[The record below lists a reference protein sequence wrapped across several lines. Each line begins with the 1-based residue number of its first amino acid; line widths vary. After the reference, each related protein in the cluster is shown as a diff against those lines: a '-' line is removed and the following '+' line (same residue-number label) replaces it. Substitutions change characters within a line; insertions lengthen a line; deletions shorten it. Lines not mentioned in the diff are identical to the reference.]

1 MGPREITDSTEL
13 LKLKLTQKPIRE
25 TLDEAR
31 ESNHGPRDN
40 HAPVRGA
47 EQLRRHP
54 LLEHPGKYTE
64 GDDYFRNTHGG
75 GGARARVLQSN
86 LPEHLADGRHRSR
99 TSRTGRSGRL

>member
-1 MGPREITDSTEL
+1 MGPRERTDLTEL
-13 LKLKLTQKPIRE
+13 LKLKLTHKPIRE
-25 TLDEAR
+25 TRDEAR

-54 LLEHPGKYTE
+54 LLEHSGKYTKS
-64 GDDYFRNTHGG
+64 DNYFRKTHGG
-75 GGARARVLQSN
+75 GGARARALQFN